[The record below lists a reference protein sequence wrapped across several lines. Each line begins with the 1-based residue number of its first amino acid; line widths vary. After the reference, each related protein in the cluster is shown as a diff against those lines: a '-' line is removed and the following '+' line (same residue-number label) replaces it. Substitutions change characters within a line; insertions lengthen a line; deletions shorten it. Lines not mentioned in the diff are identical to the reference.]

1 MRGGHHK
8 KLNQQN
14 RVLEYIKQFG
24 GITSFQAYTELGITQ
39 LAARVRNL
47 EDDGYRF
54 NRERVHTLNKFGEKV
69 SFVNYTLK
77 EGV

>member
-1 MRGGHHK
+1 MKGGHHK

-24 GITSFQAYTELGITQ
+24 GITSFEAYTELGITQ

-47 EDDGYRF
+47 EDEGYKFERT
-54 NRERVHTLNKFGEKV
+54 RVHTQNRFGEKV